1 MEPSPKVIGSRMS
14 QKMMFSVVMVGLS
27 FFEKLYLVN
36 ISQKPKYSYHKI
48 DTFFSFTNCF
58 FPIDPLYK

>member
-48 DTFFSFTNCF
+48 DTFFHLQTVSFQ
-58 FPIDPLYK
+58 